1 MQEIVF
7 TDLDGTLLD
16 KETYSFED
24 ATPALKL
31 LKKEEIPL
39 VICTSKTRKEIEY
52 YRKKLGNKHPFISE
66 NGGGVFIPKGYFDFE
81 FDYDK
86 ESKKYFIV
94 ELGTSYEN
102 LLRIVREIKGAE
114 IKIRNFNSMSLEEI
128 SKDSGLSLEKAKLAK
143 NREYDEPFEIPNK
156 KDKKKIMKII
166 EKNNLNCLKGG
177 RYYHLMGDND
187 KGKAVKILK
196 KLFERKFKKMRT
208 YGFGDSK
215 NDFDMLDV
223 VDEPYLVQK
232 KSGEYASE
240 RYKKIK
246 GIGPK
251 GWNKKI
257 LEIIKKE

>member
-1 MQEIVF
+1 MQKIVF

-16 KETYSFED
+16 RETYSFED

-31 LKKEEIPL
+31 LKKKEIPL

-52 YRKKLGNKHPFISE
+52 YREKLGNNHPFISE
-66 NGGGVFIPKGYFDFE
+66 NGGGIFIQKNYFDFK

-86 ESKKYFIV
+86 ESEKYFVI
-94 ELGTSYEN
+94 ELGTTYER
-102 LLRIVREIKGAE
+102 LLEAIRKIKKAGIEIK
-114 IKIRNFNSMSLEEI
+114 NFNDMSLEEL
-128 SKDSGLSLEKAKLAK
+128 SKDSDLSLEKARMAK
-143 NREYDEPFEIPNK
+143 KREYDEPFKILDK
-156 KDKKKIMKII
+156 KDEEKVMKII

-177 RYYHLMGDND
+177 RYYHLMGNND

-208 YGFGDSK
+208 YAFGDSK

-232 KSGEYASE
+232 KNGEHASE

-251 GWNKKI
+251 GWNKGVLKI
-257 LEIIKKE
+257 LEN